1 MGTWARTSGG
11 RRTYRKDHRSRHHL
25 LALLLRGKVHN
36 NLLLLLPAPTPD
48 QLTDMLQPF
57 PPTELSLLD
66 LLAARMRLLGLLLR
80 QLLRQL
86 LRLQ

>member
-11 RRTYRKDHRSRHHL
+11 QRTYRKDHRSCHHL

-36 NLLLLLPAPTPD
+36 NLLLVLPAPTPD

-57 PPTELSLLD
+57 PPTEMSLLH
-66 LLAARMRLLGLLLR
+66 LAARMRLLGLRLR